1 MKTAV
6 VFVLLAGLLAV
17 SSAQSFHRV
26 NKFVSNVGQYRPSN
40 DGQYRPDNSGQ
51 YKNNDG
57 QYHPDSTGQYVHQD
71 NKYNHLD
78 DKYKHQ
84 NNNYQDKFNKYGNGN
99 GNGQYNGQH
108 GGQHGGQNGGQHGG
122 QNGGQN
128 AGNQGGHFANGGNNF
143 EHGNGIHGSAAGKY
157 ENRNYAIIR
166 DIKNVDVDGYH
177 YLYETENGILA
188 EEQGKLANV
197 GTDDEGMRAH
207 GFFTY
212 TGPDAVEYT
221 VKYTADEN
229 GFVPEAQHLPTPP
242 PVPELILRALEY
254 QRAHGTL

>member
-1 MKTAV
+1 MKTI
-6 VFVLLAGLLAV
+6 VLFACLACLLAV
-17 SSAQSFHRV
+17 SSAQTFR
-26 NKFVSNVGQYRPSN
+26 KFSRFENTNAGQYRPSN

-57 QYHPDSTGQYVHQD
+57 QYHPDASGQYVHQD
-71 NKYNHLD
+71 SKYNHQD

-84 NNNYQDKFNKYGNGN
+84 NNNYQDTFG
-99 GNGQYNGQH
+99 NGQH
-108 GGQHGGQNGGQHGG
+108 GGNQGQS
-122 QNGGQN
+122 
-128 AGNQGGHFANGGNNF
+128 GNQGGHFVNGG
-143 EHGNGIHGSAAGKY
+143 HGNAIHGSAAGKY

-166 DIKNVDVDGYH
+166 DNKKVDVDGYH

-197 GTDDEGMRAH
+197 GTDAEGMRAH
-207 GFFTY
+207 GFYTY
-212 TGPDAVEYT
+212 TGPDAVVYT

-229 GFVPEAQHLPTPP
+229 GFLPEAQHLPTPP
-242 PVPELILRALEY
+242 PVPELIVRALEY